1 MPPDHAFSPYNL
13 GDLAPEDVDRDALA
27 VVALDDAQN
36 ETRLTYGELDAL
48 SAAVARGLL
57 RRGLQR
63 GDRVA
68 VLAANSAQF
77 LAVLLGAQRAGL
89 VVVPVNYKFPRALSD
104 FVIADS
110 GAKLVFCDA
119 ARREQAPADLPVV
132 EFGASG
138 DAGLDALLDPGP
150 FQTVTPA
157 PDEPAFFLYTSG
169 STGKP
174 KGVVLSHQSHLWV
187 VRTRLAGQR
196 LVGERYLIAAPMYHM
211 NALALCQLALA
222 GEATIVLLPQF
233 KARPYIDAIARYRP
247 TWLTSVPP
255 MMAMVLRETEL
266 LAQSDLSSVQV
277 VRMGSAPVSEALQAA
292 IRHALPTA
300 RVVNSY
306 GTTEAGPVTFGPH
319 PDGLP
324 QPDMSI
330 GHAHPQVQVRLVD
343 AHGQVAD
350 QGVLHVKSP
359 GIMLGYHN
367 RPDIKAAITAD
378 GFYVTGD
385 VLRRDAQGFY
395 YFVGRDDDMFVSGGE
410 NIFPGE
416 VEKVLETLPGVQQAC
431 VVPVP
436 DDIKGHKPVAFV
448 VPAVGSGLTEDAV
461 KQHALTHAPA
471 YQHPRRVWFL
481 DALPLASTNKVDRK
495 LLKQQAAAATAVTAA
510 PAVRP
515 NPPEPIHRNS

>member
-1 MPPDHAFSPYNL
+1 MSTDHPYNL
-13 GDLAPEDVDRDALA
+13 GDLAPAGVDREALA
-27 VVALDDAQN
+27 VVALDDAQQ
-36 ETRLTYGELDAL
+36 ETRLTYGQLDDL
-48 SAAVARGLL
+48 SNAVARGLL
-57 RRGLQR
+57 RRGLVR

-68 VLAANSAQF
+68 VLAANSAWF

-104 FVIADS
+104 FVIDDS
-110 GAKLVFCDA
+110 GAKLVFCDT
-119 ARREQAPADLPVV
+119 ARRGQAPEHLPVI
-132 EFGASG
+132 EFGAPG

-150 FQTVTPA
+150 FQTLVPE
-157 PDEPAFFLYTSG
+157 PDEAAFFLYTSG

-174 KGVVLSHQSHLWV
+174 KGVVLSHHSHLWV
-187 VRTRLAGQR
+187 VRTRLAGQS
-196 LVGERYLIAAPMYHM
+196 LAGERYLIAAPMYHM

-222 GEATIVLLPQF
+222 GQATIVLLPQF
-233 KARPYIDAIARYRP
+233 KARPYIEAIARYRP

-255 MMAMVLRETEL
+255 MMAMVLREQDL
-266 LAQSDLSSVQV
+266 LATADLSSVQV

-292 IRHALPTA
+292 IRHALPRA
-300 RVVNSY
+300 RVINSY

-319 PDGLP
+319 PDGLT

-330 GHAHPQVQVRLVD
+330 GHAHPQVRVRLVD
-343 AHGQVAD
+343 AQGRAGE
-350 QGVLHVKSP
+350 QGVLQVKSP

-367 RPDIKAAITAD
+367 RPDIRAAITDD
-378 GFYVTGD
+378 GYYVTGD

-448 VPAVGSGLTEDAV
+448 VPSAAAGLTEDAV
-461 KQHALTHAPA
+461 KQHVLAHAPA
-471 YQHPRRVWFL
+471 YQHPRRIWFL
-481 DALPLASTNKVDRK
+481 NALPLASTNKVDRN
-495 LLKQQAAAATAVTAA
+495 LLKQQALDALRAVHA
-510 PAVRP
+510 
-515 NPPEPIHRNS
+515 

>member
-1 MPPDHAFSPYNL
+1 MSTDHPYNL
-13 GDLAPEDVDRDALA
+13 GKLAPAAVDREALA
-27 VVALDDAQN
+27 VVALDDAQQ
-36 ETRLTYGELDAL
+36 ETRLTYGQLDDL
-48 SAAVARGLL
+48 SNAVARGLL
-57 RRGLQR
+57 RRGLVR

-68 VLAANSAQF
+68 VLAANSAWF

-104 FVIADS
+104 FVIQDS
-110 GAKLVFCDA
+110 GAKLVFCDT
-119 ARREQAPADLPVV
+119 ARRAQAPDDLPVI
-132 EFGASG
+132 EFGGQG
-138 DAGLDALLDPGP
+138 DTGLDVLLDPGL
-150 FQTVTPA
+150 FQTVAPE
-157 PDEPAFFLYTSG
+157 PDEAAFFLYTSG

-187 VRTRLAGQR
+187 VRTRLAGQS
-196 LVGERYLIAAPMYHM
+196 LAGERYLIAAPMYHM

-222 GEATIVLLPQF
+222 GQATIVLLPQF
-233 KARPYIDAIARYRP
+233 KARPYIEAIARYRP

-255 MMAMVLRETEL
+255 MMAMVLREQDL
-266 LAQSDLSSVQV
+266 LATADLSSVQV

-292 IRHALPTA
+292 IRRALPQA
-300 RVVNSY
+300 RVINSY

-319 PDGLP
+319 PDGLA
-324 QPDMSI
+324 QPNLSI

-343 AHGQVAD
+343 SQGREGE
-350 QGVLHVKSP
+350 QGVLQVKSP

-367 RPDIKAAITAD
+367 RPDIRAAITDD
-378 GFYVTGD
+378 GYYVTGD

-448 VPAVGSGLTEDAV
+448 VPTAAAGLTEDAV
-461 KQHALTHAPA
+461 KQHVLANAPA

-481 DALPLASTNKVDRK
+481 DALPLASTNKVDRN
-495 LLKQQAAAATAVTAA
+495 LLKQQALDALRAVH
-510 PAVRP
+510 P
-515 NPPEPIHRNS
+515 

>member
-1 MPPDHAFSPYNL
+1 MSTDHPYNL
-13 GDLAPEDVDRDALA
+13 GNLAPAAVDREALA
-27 VVALDDAQN
+27 VVALDDAQQ
-36 ETRLTYGELDAL
+36 ETRLTYGQLDDL
-48 SAAVARGLL
+48 SNAVARGLL
-57 RRGLQR
+57 RRGLVR

-68 VLAANSAQF
+68 VLAANSAWF

-104 FVIADS
+104 FVIQDS
-110 GAKLVFCDA
+110 GAKLVFCDTP
-119 ARREQAPADLPVV
+119 RRAQAPDGLPVI
-132 EFGASG
+132 EFGGQG
-138 DAGLDALLDPGP
+138 DTGLDALLDPGP
-150 FQTVTPA
+150 FQTVVPE
-157 PDEPAFFLYTSG
+157 PDEAAFFLYTSG

-187 VRTRLAGQR
+187 VRTRLAGQS
-196 LVGERYLIAAPMYHM
+196 LAGERYLIAAPMYHM

-222 GEATIVLLPQF
+222 GQATIVLLPQF
-233 KARPYIDAIARYRP
+233 KARPYIEAIARYRP

-255 MMAMVLRETEL
+255 MMAMVLREQDL
-266 LAQSDLSSVQV
+266 LATADLSSVQV

-292 IRHALPTA
+292 IRRALPQA
-300 RVVNSY
+300 RVINSY

-319 PDGLP
+319 PDGLA
-324 QPDMSI
+324 QPNLSI
-330 GHAHPQVQVRLVD
+330 GHAHPQVLVRLVD
-343 AHGQVAD
+343 SQGREGE
-350 QGVLHVKSP
+350 QGVLQVKSP

-367 RPDIKAAITAD
+367 RPDIRAAITDD
-378 GFYVTGD
+378 GYYVTGD

-448 VPAVGSGLTEDAV
+448 VPTAAAGLTEDAV
-461 KQHALTHAPA
+461 KQHVLANAPA

-481 DALPLASTNKVDRK
+481 DALPLASTNKVDRN
-495 LLKQQAAAATAVTAA
+495 LLKQQALDALRAVH
-510 PAVRP
+510 P
-515 NPPEPIHRNS
+515 

>member
-1 MPPDHAFSPYNL
+1 MSPDPAFHPRNL
-13 GDLAPEDVDRDALA
+13 GDLTPRGAPPGDLA
-27 VVALDDAQN
+27 VIALDDDQN
-36 ETRLTYGELDAL
+36 ETRLTIGQLDDL
-48 SAAVARGLL
+48 SNAVARGLL

-104 FVIADS
+104 FVIQDS
-110 GAKLVFCDA
+110 GARLVFCDA
-119 ARREQAPADLPVV
+119 ARRAQAPDGLPVV
-132 EFGASG
+132 EFGAAG
-138 DAGLDALLDPGP
+138 AAGLDALLDPGP
-150 FQTVTPA
+150 FQAVEPA
-157 PDEPAFFLYTSG
+157 PDEAAFFLYTSG

-174 KGVVLSHQSHLWV
+174 KGVVLSHRSHLWV

-196 LVGERYLIAAPMYHM
+196 LAGQRYLIAAPMYHM

-222 GEATIVLLPQF
+222 GQATIVLLPQF
-233 KARPYIDAIARYRP
+233 KARPYIEAIARYRP

-255 MMAMVLRETEL
+255 MMAMVLREKDL
-266 LAQSDLSSVQV
+266 LARADLSSVQV

-292 IRHALPTA
+292 IRRALPQA
-300 RVVNSY
+300 RVINSY

-343 AHGQVAD
+343 AQGQESD

-367 RPDIKAAITAD
+367 RPDIRAAITDD
-378 GFYVTGD
+378 GYYVTGD

-448 VPAVGSGLTEDAV
+448 VPVTAGALTEDGV
-461 KQHALTHAPA
+461 KQHVLTHAPA

-481 DALPLASTNKVDRK
+481 DALPLASTNKVDRN
-495 LLKQQAAAATAVTAA
+495 LLKQRALDALAAPVA
-510 PAVRP
+510 PAV
-515 NPPEPIHRNS
+515 

>member
-1 MPPDHAFSPYNL
+1 MSPDPVFHPYNL
-13 GDLAPEDVDRDALA
+13 GDLTPPDADADDLA
-27 VVALDDAQN
+27 VIALDDQLN
-36 ETRLTYGELDAL
+36 ETRLTTGQLAELAN
-48 SAAVARGLL
+48 AVARGLL
-57 RRGLQR
+57 RRGLAR

-104 FVIADS
+104 FVIRDS
-110 GAKLVFCDA
+110 GARLVFCDT
-119 ARREQAPADLPVV
+119 ARRAQAPQDLPVV
-132 EFGASG
+132 EFGG
-138 DAGLDALLDPGP
+138 QGETGFDALLDPGP
-150 FQTVTPA
+150 FQAVTPA
-157 PDEPAFFLYTSG
+157 PDEAAFFLYTSG

-187 VRTRLAGQR
+187 VRTRLAGQS
-196 LVGERYLIAAPMYHM
+196 LAGERYLIAAPMYHM

-222 GEATIVLLPQF
+222 GRATIVLLPQF
-233 KARPYIDAIARYRP
+233 KAAPYIEAIARYRP

-255 MMAMVLRETEL
+255 MMAMVLREREL
-266 LAQSDLSSVQV
+266 LAGADLSSVQV

-292 IRHALPTA
+292 IRSALPQA
-300 RVVNSY
+300 RVINSY

-343 AHGQVAD
+343 AQGREAD

-367 RPDIKAAITAD
+367 RPDIRTAITPD
-378 GFYVTGD
+378 GYYVTGD

-448 VPAVGSGLTEDAV
+448 VPAAAAALTEDAV
-461 KQHALTHAPA
+461 KQHALAHAPA

-481 DALPLASTNKVDRK
+481 DALPLASTNKVDRN
-495 LLKQQAAAATAVTAA
+495 LLKQRALDALRQPEASAA
-510 PAVRP
+510 
-515 NPPEPIHRNS
+515 

>member
-1 MPPDHAFSPYNL
+1 MSTDLGFHAYNL
-13 GDLAPEDVDRDALA
+13 GGLTPPGAHPDNVA
-27 VVALDDAQN
+27 VIALDDEQN
-36 ETRLTYGELDAL
+36 ETRLTVGQLDDL
-48 SAAVARGLL
+48 CNAVARGLL

-104 FVIADS
+104 FVIQDS
-110 GAKLVFCDA
+110 GARLVFCDA
-119 ARREQAPADLPVV
+119 ARRAQTPSDLPVV
-132 EFGASG
+132 EFGAPG
-138 DAGLDALLDPGP
+138 ETGLDALLDPGP
-150 FQTVTPA
+150 FEAVTPA
-157 PDEPAFFLYTSG
+157 PDEAAFFLYTSG

-174 KGVVLSHQSHLWV
+174 KGVVLSHRSHLWV
-187 VRTRLAGQR
+187 VRTRLAGQS
-196 LVGERYLIAAPMYHM
+196 LAGQRYLIAAPMYHM
-211 NALALCQLALA
+211 NALALSQLALA
-222 GEATIVLLPQF
+222 GQATIVLLPQF
-233 KARPYIDAIARYRP
+233 KPRPYIEAIARYRP

-255 MMAMVLRETEL
+255 MMAMVLREEDL
-266 LAQSDLSSVQV
+266 LVHADLSSVEV

-292 IRHALPTA
+292 IRRALPKA
-300 RVVNSY
+300 RVINSY

-319 PDGLP
+319 PAGLR

-343 AHGQVAD
+343 AAGNESD

-367 RPDIKAAITAD
+367 RPDIRAAITVD
-378 GFYVTGD
+378 GYYVTGD

-448 VPAVGSGLTEDAV
+448 VPAAPGVLTEDAV
-461 KQHALTHAPA
+461 KQHVLTHAPA

-481 DALPLASTNKVDRK
+481 DALPLASTNKVDRN
-495 LLKQQAAAATAVTAA
+495 LLKQRARNALA
-510 PAVRP
+510 RP
-515 NPPEPIHRNS
+515 ERHPNTNGTLQ

>member
-1 MPPDHAFSPYNL
+1 MSTERKFHSYNL
-13 GDLAPEDVDRDALA
+13 GNLAPPDGDPAELA
-27 VVALDDAQN
+27 VIALDDDLN
-36 ETRLTYGELDAL
+36 ETRLTSSELGSL
-48 SAAVARGLL
+48 SDAVARGLL
-57 RRGLQR
+57 KRGLLR
-63 GDRVA
+63 GDRIA
-68 VLAANSAQF
+68 VLAANSAQY

-104 FVIADS
+104 FVIQDS
-110 GAKLVFCDA
+110 GAKLVFCDT
-119 ARREQAPADLPVV
+119 ARRAQAPDGLPVV
-132 EFGASG
+132 EFGGQGDSG
-138 DAGLDALLDPGP
+138 FGALLDPGP
-150 FQTVTPA
+150 FQTVTPE

-174 KGVVLSHQSHLWV
+174 KGVMLSHQSHLWV
-187 VRTRLAGQR
+187 VKTRLGGQS
-196 LVGERYLIAAPMYHM
+196 LAGERYLIAAPMYHM
-211 NALALCQLALA
+211 NALALCQLAIA
-222 GEATIVLLPQF
+222 GHATIVLLPQF
-233 KARPYIDAIARYRP
+233 KARPYIEAIARYRP

-255 MMAMVLRETEL
+255 MMAMVLREQDL
-266 LAQSDLSSVQV
+266 LADADLSSVQV

-292 IRHALPTA
+292 IRHALPQA
-300 RVVNSY
+300 RVINSY

-319 PDGLP
+319 PDGVA

-330 GHAHPQVQVRLVD
+330 GYAHPQVQVRLVN
-343 AHGQVAD
+343 AEGAQAE

-367 RPDIKAAITAD
+367 RPDIRAAITAD
-378 GFYVTGD
+378 GYYVTGD
-385 VLRRDAQGFY
+385 VLRRDAHGFY

-448 VPAVGSGLTEDAV
+448 VPAAASGLTEDAV
-461 KQHALTHAPA
+461 KQHVLAHAPA

-481 DALPLASTNKVDRK
+481 DALPLASTNKVDRN
-495 LLKQQAAAATAVTAA
+495 LLKQQAVDALRETGALA
-510 PAVRP
+510 
-515 NPPEPIHRNS
+515 

>member
-1 MPPDHAFSPYNL
+1 MSPDPVFHPYNL
-13 GDLAPEDVDRDALA
+13 GDLTPPEADAGDLA
-27 VVALDDAQN
+27 LIALDDEQN
-36 ETRLTYGELDAL
+36 ETRLTTGQLGVLAN
-48 SAAVARGLL
+48 AVARGLL

-104 FVIADS
+104 FVIRDS
-110 GAKLVFCDA
+110 GARLVFCDT
-119 ARREQAPADLPVV
+119 ARRAQAPDGLPVV
-132 EFGASG
+132 EFGG
-138 DAGLDALLDPGP
+138 QGETGFDALLDQGP
-150 FQTVTPA
+150 FQVVTPA
-157 PDEPAFFLYTSG
+157 PDEAAFFLYTSG

-187 VRTRLAGQR
+187 VRTRLAGQS
-196 LVGERYLIAAPMYHM
+196 LAGERYLIAAPMYHM

-222 GEATIVLLPQF
+222 GRATIVLLPQF
-233 KARPYIDAIARYRP
+233 KSAPYIEAIARYRP

-255 MMAMVLRETEL
+255 MMAMVLREREL
-266 LAQSDLSSVQV
+266 LANADLSSVQV

-292 IRHALPTA
+292 IRGALPQA
-300 RVVNSY
+300 RVINSY

-330 GHAHPQVQVRLVD
+330 GHAHPQVRVRLVD
-343 AHGQVAD
+343 AQGREAD

-367 RPDIKAAITAD
+367 RPDIRAAITPD
-378 GFYVTGD
+378 GYYVTGD
-385 VLRRDAQGFY
+385 VLRRDAHGFY

-448 VPAVGSGLTEDAV
+448 VPATPDILTEDAV
-461 KQHALTHAPA
+461 KRHVLANAPA
-471 YQHPRRVWFL
+471 YQHPRRVWFV
-481 DALPLASTNKVDRK
+481 DALPLASTNKVDRN
-495 LLKQQAAAATAVTAA
+495 LLKQRALDALRQPEASAA
-510 PAVRP
+510 
-515 NPPEPIHRNS
+515 

>member
-1 MPPDHAFSPYNL
+1 MSIDPAFHPYNL
-13 GDLAPEDVDRDALA
+13 GDLTPCDADADEVA
-27 VVALDDAQN
+27 VIALDDDQV
-36 ETRLTYGELDAL
+36 ETRLTAGQLADL
-48 SAAVARGLL
+48 SNAVARGLL

-104 FVIADS
+104 FVIQDS
-110 GAKLVFCDA
+110 GARLVFCDA
-119 ARREQAPADLPVV
+119 ARRAQAPEDLPVV
-132 EFGASG
+132 QFGG
-138 DAGLDALLDPGP
+138 QGETGFDALLDPGP
-150 FQTVTPA
+150 FDAVHPA
-157 PDEPAFFLYTSG
+157 PDEAAFFLYTSG

-174 KGVVLSHQSHLWV
+174 KGVVLSHRSHLWV
-187 VRTRLAGQR
+187 VRTRLAGQS
-196 LVGERYLIAAPMYHM
+196 LAGQRYLIAAPMYHM

-222 GEATIVLLPQF
+222 GRATIVLLPQF
-233 KARPYIDAIARYRP
+233 KPRPYIEAIARYRP

-255 MMAMVLRETEL
+255 MMAMVLREQDL
-266 LAQSDLSSVQV
+266 LASADLSSVEV
-277 VRMGSAPVSEALQAA
+277 VRMGSAPVSEALQTA
-292 IRHALPTA
+292 IRRALPQA
-300 RVVNSY
+300 RVINSY

-343 AHGQVAD
+343 GEGRESD

-367 RPDIKAAITAD
+367 RPDIRAAITPD
-378 GFYVTGD
+378 GYYVTGD

-448 VPAVGSGLTEDAV
+448 VPAAAGDLTEAAV
-461 KQHALTHAPA
+461 KQHALANAPA

-481 DALPLASTNKVDRK
+481 DALPLASTNKVDRN
-495 LLKQQAAAATAVTAA
+495 LLKQRALDALRQPEASAA
-510 PAVRP
+510 
-515 NPPEPIHRNS
+515 